1 MTRQMEITSKLKG
14 QNVKVGI
21 MRTGARLRKSG
32 WKCERPNMI
41 GQNDLRDRWKNKMNE
56 ADRRVKRKSNKEP
69 DLIDFALQYIPGE

>member
-1 MTRQMEITSKLKG
+1 
-14 QNVKVGI
+14 
-21 MRTGARLRKSG
+21 
-32 WKCERPNMI
+32 MI